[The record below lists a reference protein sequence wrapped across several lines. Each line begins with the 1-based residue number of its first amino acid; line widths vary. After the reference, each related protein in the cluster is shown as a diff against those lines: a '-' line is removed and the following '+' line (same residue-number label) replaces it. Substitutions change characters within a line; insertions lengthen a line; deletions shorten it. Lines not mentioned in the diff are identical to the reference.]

1 MNRHDTGMPVPGRI
15 GRFEVGERIGGGAFA
30 SVWRAR
36 DDALDSTVA
45 IKVLSS
51 EWLDSADVHDRFL
64 AEARLLRRAESDR
77 VVRVH
82 DIGELPDG
90 RPYLVMT
97 YGDRGTL
104 EDRIATG
111 PLPWREAVEVA
122 VEIGLALRSLHA
134 DGVLHRDVKPSNVL
148 FRSGP
153 DGRDR
158 VLLGDLGLGKLL
170 SEASTLTMIGGTPA
184 YMAPEQAGADEPLSV
199 RTDVYGLGALLYRT
213 VTGRNPY
220 ENNAIVDI
228 ADRPE
233 PSRPGLVVRGL
244 PAGLDAAV
252 LRAMAPKP
260 SDRYSD
266 VGEFVADLRKL
277 LAPQRRRWPIP
288 VALLVLAGIAASSWY
303 FTRSEVV
310 EVGDGTKTVSVRV
323 PRAWAGELA
332 GAGWDP
338 VLLGLAP
345 GRWPG
350 LVVAESVAAFPA
362 PADPRAGVFA
372 GVLPPMA
379 VLAPKDF
386 EAKTAKPGCVA
397 VAAKQPEVVG
407 LRTIHLRRCGVAF
420 VADAL
425 LELSGQQVWVQVK
438 QSADNVTA
446 FQEVL
451 SSVGLGRR

>member
-1 MNRHDTGMPVPGRI
+1 MPVPGRI
-15 GRFEVGERIGGGAFA
+15 GRFEVVERIGGGAFA
-30 SVWRAR
+30 SVWRAK

-45 IKVLSS
+45 IKVLSAD
-51 EWLDSADVHDRFL
+51 WLDSADVHSRFL
-64 AEARLLRRAESDR
+64 AEARMLRRAESDR

-104 EDRIATG
+104 EERISAG

-153 DGRDR
+153 DGKDR

-213 VTGRNPY
+213 VTGRHPY
-220 ENNAIVDI
+220 DNNEIGDI
-228 ADRPE
+228 AERGAP
-233 PSRPGLVVRGL
+233 PRVRNV
-244 PAGLDAAV
+244 PAGLDAA
-252 LRAMAPKP
+252 LQRALAPKP
-260 SDRYSD
+260 ADRYGD
-266 VGEFVADLRKL
+266 VAEFVADLRRL
-277 LAPQRRRWPIP
+277 LAPRRSRWLIP
-288 VALLVLAGIAASSWY
+288 LGLLALAGVAAGIWY
-303 FTRSEVV
+303 LSRPEQV
-310 EVGDGTKTVSVRV
+310 EVGDGTRTISLRV

-338 VLLGLAP
+338 SVLGLAP

-350 LVVAESVAAFPA
+350 LLVAESVAAFPG

-372 GVLPPMA
+372 GVLPPMSA
-379 VLAPKDF
+379 LSPQDF
-386 EAKTAKPGCVA
+386 ETRTAKPGCVA
-397 VAAKQPEVVG
+397 AATSPPPVAG
-407 LRTIHLRRCGVAF
+407 LRAAHVRRCGVAF

-425 LELSGQQVWVQVK
+425 LEVSGQQVWVQVK
-438 QSADNVTA
+438 QSADDVTA
-446 FQEVL
+446 FREVL